1 MQSPPLEIVIP
12 IYNEGQ
18 NIIKL
23 FDLFAKLVK
32 TKFRILLCYD
42 NEDDDIFKFATWRLK
57 HGLRWWEDVL
67 RNMKHDD
74 YNIIP
79 TRMLLKYEDRWVEK
93 GVENG

>member
-12 IYNEGQ
+12 IYNEGE

-42 NEDDDIFKFATWRLK
+42 NEDDDIFKFK
-57 HGLRWWEDVL
+57 NKE
-67 RNMKHDD
+67 
-74 YNIIP
+74 YN
-79 TRMLLKYEDRWVEK
+79 K
-93 GVENG
+93 